1 MTSTI
6 RPLKQVLKFHNNK
19 SSYIKSF
26 NHLGSGSNTSTLTSS
41 PSSLCN
47 TVFSTNNNKANGLA
61 SISTTIYPKKRFLIG
76 QPTHETHPH
85 LLKENELVKHITINE
100 FKERRNKLL
109 ESFEIGNIVVLF
121 TPPEPMMSYDIPWH
135 FRQNTNFY
143 YYSGFNEP
151 EAVLVLEKTSNMD
164 HVSYMFV
171 RERNPARELWDGA
184 RCGAENV
191 KKYFGI
197 DYGHDIKDNNF
208 EELIQLLTRKCSD
221 KIVYTHLVQWDRL
234 LSKLHS
240 SQFKLYN
247 IEGFL
252 QKPRMTKS
260 ASEIEAM
267 KQSGAIAGES
277 FEETMKYIKPGMN
290 EYEISAFFEWNVK
303 KRGAQ
308 RMSYPPV
315 VANGNNA
322 NTLHYVSNNDL
333 LVDGQLVLM
342 DAGCEHWGY
351 TSDITRTFPINGRFT
366 EAQKKIYDAVLDVNK
381 RCIAKCVQ
389 GESIDT
395 IHRYSVELIN
405 EHLKRLGI
413 LHADNPST
421 YVNYYPHSIG
431 HYLGMDTHDTL
442 DFGYGVYL
450 EPNMIITIEP
460 GIYIPLEDVNVPQE
474 FRGIAIRVEDD
485 VVIAKM
491 GDSPIVLTKNAPK
504 EIQHI
509 ESIMNNK

>member
-1 MTSTI
+1 MTSMI
-6 RPLKQVLKFHNNK
+6 RPFKQILKINNSSSTPSYLKCK
-19 SSYIKSF
+19 SIFS
-26 NHLGSGSNTSTLTSS
+26 TSS
-41 PSSLCN
+41 CSSSLSSCN
-47 TVFSTNNNKANGLA
+47 TVFLKNKEDLGKS
-61 SISTTIYPKKRFLIG
+61 SISTTIFQKKRFLIG

-85 LLKENELVKHITINE
+85 LLKENELVKHITVNE
-100 FKERRNKLL
+100 FKDRRTKLL

-143 YYSGFNEP
+143 YYTGFNEP
-151 EAVLVLEKTSNMD
+151 EAILVLEKTSNLD

-171 RERNPARELWDGA
+171 RERNPARELWDGP

-197 DYGHDIKDNNF
+197 DYGYDIKNNNF
-208 EELIQLLTRKCSD
+208 DELIQLLTRKCSD
-221 KIVYTHLVQWDRL
+221 KIVYTHLVQWERL
-234 LSKLHS
+234 LTKLHGG
-240 SQFKLYN
+240 QFKLYN

-252 QKPRMTKS
+252 QRPRMIKS
-260 ASEIEAM
+260 NNEIEAM
-267 KQSGAIAGES
+267 KQSGEIAGQS

-290 EYEISAFFEWNVK
+290 EYEISAYFEWNIK

-322 NTLHYVSNNDL
+322 NTLHYISNNDL
-333 LVDGQLVLM
+333 LEDGQLILM

-351 TSDITRTFPINGRFT
+351 TSDITRTFPINGHFS
-366 EAQKKIYDAVLDVNK
+366 EAQKKIYSAVLDVNK
-381 RCIAKCVQ
+381 KCIAKCVA

-395 IHRYSVELIN
+395 IHRYSIELMN
-405 EHLKRLGI
+405 EHLTRLGI
-413 LHADNPST
+413 LHPDNPST

-460 GIYIPLEDVNVPQE
+460 GIYVPLEDMNVPEE

-485 VVIAKM
+485 VVIAKT
-491 GDSPIVLTKNAPK
+491 GESPIVLTKSAPK
-504 EIQHI
+504 EIEHI